1 MHKFLNSYMKK
12 ILFLIFIISA
22 SWNCSIKSQEIQI
35 KLDSLIEVWNNT
47 KIDDSSRFQALNDF
61 IWVFK
66 SINSDSAFHYVDL
79 MLSEASLKGFKKY
92 IARSWSLRG
101 TTEQYNEKKK
111 LMYYQKALELYESY
125 NDLRG
130 VCSMNNNIALLYRGN
145 GMNDEALK
153 IFRENVILS
162 KELNSKGLL
171 EVSYQNI
178 GHSLNYKSEYD
189 SAILYYNKCIK
200 LCDEL
205 KKEMYIKHKFHA
217 LMGIGDIYNI
227 RDNITQALANYQ
239 KCILIAESLNDFS
252 ALRKVYK
259 AIGNLYFENN
269 NYNLSLTNYQKAE
282 KYDLKY
288 SGGSDVNILFM
299 LYKNHSNLNNFKNAS
314 TIVKKYFL
322 IKDSLDQ
329 MNSNKELIELKMDKE
344 FSLLKEIDS
353 IKYAN
358 EINLNQA
365 EIASEKQRRKG
376 LIIIILIVL
385 LSLLFLYRQFTKTR
399 KQKLI
404 IESKQKE
411 IKDSISYAKKIQD
424 AIMTSAVYIE
434 DILPKSFIFFQP
446 KDVVSGDFYWVYQ
459 SSKNAI
465 YIAVADCTGHGVPG
479 AFMSMIGN
487 SLLNEIII
495 EKKIEKTGEILNSLR
510 EQIIKSLN
518 QKDGVSET
526 KDGMDMSLCKID
538 MKSKTV
544 EFSGA
549 YNSLIHISGGELKMI
564 KGDNQPVSLHYA
576 ENKPFSTNLVE
587 VKKDDMIYMYSDGF
601 QDQFG
606 GLKDKK
612 FMSLKFKNLL
622 KDISHHSSQNQY
634 LTLKKEFNQW
644 KGSREQ
650 IDDVCVM
657 GVRII

>member
-1 MHKFLNSYMKK
+1 MKK
-12 ILFLIFIISA
+12 IFFLIFIIFIYSV
-22 SWNCSIKSQEIQI
+22 SSIKAQEIQK
-35 KLDSLIEVWNNT
+35 KLDSLISVWDNIE
-47 KIDDSSRFQALNDF
+47 IDDTSRFQALNDF

-111 LMYYQKALELYESY
+111 LMYYQKALELYEGY
-125 NDLRG
+125 GDLRG

-145 GMNDEALK
+145 GMNEEALK

-162 KELNSKGLL
+162 NELKSNGLL

-178 GHSLNYKSEYD
+178 GHSLNYKREYD
-189 SAILYYNKCIK
+189 SAIFYYDKCIK

-205 KKEMYIKHKFHA
+205 KKEMFIKHKFHA

-259 AIGNLYFENN
+259 AIGNLYFENE

-282 KYDLKY
+282 KYDLQY
-288 SGGSDVNILFM
+288 SGGSDINILLM

-365 EIASEKQRRKG
+365 EIASEKQRRNG

-385 LSLLFLYRQFTKTR
+385 FSLVFLYRQFIQTR
-399 KQKLI
+399 KQKLV

-424 AIMTSAVYIE
+424 AIMTSTVYIE
-434 DILPKSFIFFQP
+434 DVLPKSFIFFQP

-459 SSKNAI
+459 SSNNNI
-465 YIAVADCTGHGVPG
+465 FIAVADCTGHGVPG

-495 EKKIEKTGEILNSLR
+495 EKKIENTGEILNNLR

-518 QKDGVSET
+518 QNESVTGT
-526 KDGMDMSLCKID
+526 KDGMDMSLCKIN
-538 MKSKTV
+538 MNSKTV

-549 YNSLIHISGGELKMI
+549 YNSLIHVSNGKLSSI

-576 ENKPFSTNLVE
+576 ESKPFTTKMIKA
-587 VKKDDMIYMYSDGF
+587 KKDDMFYLYSDGF

-622 KDISHHSSQNQY
+622 KEISLHSSQEQY
-634 LTLKKEFNQW
+634 IALKKEFNEW

-657 GVRII
+657 GVRI

>member
-1 MHKFLNSYMKK
+1 MKK
-12 ILFLIFIISA
+12 IFYLIFIIFINSGIT
-22 SWNCSIKSQEIQI
+22 IKAQEIQI
-35 KLDSLIEVWNNT
+35 KLDSLISVWDNIE
-47 KIDDSSRFQALNDF
+47 IDDTSRFQALNDF

-111 LMYYQKALELYESY
+111 LMYYQKALELYEDY
-125 NDLRG
+125 GDLRG

-145 GMNDEALK
+145 GMNEEALK

-162 KELNSKGLL
+162 NELKSKGLL

-178 GHSLNYKSEYD
+178 GHSLNYKREYD
-189 SAILYYNKCIK
+189 SAIFYYDKCIK

-205 KKEMYIKHKFHA
+205 KKEMFIKHKFHA

-259 AIGNLYFENN
+259 AIGNLYFENE

-288 SGGSDVNILFM
+288 SGGSDINILLM

-365 EIASEKQRRKG
+365 EIASEKQRRNG

-385 LSLLFLYRQFTKTR
+385 FSLVFLYRQFIQTR
-399 KQKLI
+399 KQKLV

-424 AIMTSAVYIE
+424 AIMTSTVYIE
-434 DILPKSFIFFQP
+434 DVLPKSFIFFQP

-459 SSKNAI
+459 SSNNDI

-495 EKKIEKTGEILNSLR
+495 EKKIENTGEILNNLR

-518 QKDGVSET
+518 QNESVTGT
-526 KDGMDMSLCKID
+526 KDGMDMSLCKIN

-549 YNSLIHISGGELKMI
+549 YNSLIHISNGELTNV

-576 ENKPFSTNLVE
+576 ESKSFTTKMIKA
-587 VKKDDMIYMYSDGF
+587 KKDDMFYLYSDGF

-622 KDISHHSSQNQY
+622 KEISRHSSQEQY
-634 LTLKKEFNQW
+634 ITLKKEFNEW

>member
-1 MHKFLNSYMKK
+1 MKR
-12 ILFLIFIISA
+12 IYNLIFIILI
-22 SWNCSIKSQEIQI
+22 NCGSSIKAQEINI
-35 KLDSLIEVWNNT
+35 KLDSLIGVWNNIE
-47 KIDDSSRFQALNDF
+47 IDDTSRFQALNDF

-111 LMYYQKALELYESY
+111 LMYYQKALELYDSY
-125 NDLRG
+125 GDLRG

-162 KELNSKGLL
+162 NELKSKGLL

-178 GHSLNYKSEYD
+178 GHSLSLKKEYD

-205 KKEMYIKHKFHA
+205 KKEMFIKHKFHA

-259 AIGNLYFENN
+259 AIGNLYFENE

-288 SGGSDVNILFM
+288 SGGSDVNILLM

-322 IKDSLDQ
+322 IKDSLNQ

-365 EIASEKQRRKG
+365 VT
-376 LIIIILIVL
+376 II
-385 LSLLFLYRQFTKTR
+385 T
-399 KQKLI
+399 
-404 IESKQKE
+404 
-411 IKDSISYAKKIQD
+411 
-424 AIMTSAVYIE
+424 
-434 DILPKSFIFFQP
+434 IF
-446 KDVVSGDFYWVYQ
+446 
-459 SSKNAI
+459 
-465 YIAVADCTGHGVPG
+465 
-479 AFMSMIGN
+479 
-487 SLLNEIII
+487 
-495 EKKIEKTGEILNSLR
+495 
-510 EQIIKSLN
+510 
-518 QKDGVSET
+518 
-526 KDGMDMSLCKID
+526 
-538 MKSKTV
+538 
-544 EFSGA
+544 
-549 YNSLIHISGGELKMI
+549 
-564 KGDNQPVSLHYA
+564 
-576 ENKPFSTNLVE
+576 
-587 VKKDDMIYMYSDGF
+587 MYS
-601 QDQFG
+601 
-606 GLKDKK
+606 
-612 FMSLKFKNLL
+612 MC
-622 KDISHHSSQNQY
+622 
-634 LTLKKEFNQW
+634 LT
-644 KGSREQ
+644 
-650 IDDVCVM
+650 
-657 GVRII
+657 

>member
-1 MHKFLNSYMKK
+1 MKR
-12 ILFLIFIISA
+12 IYNLIFIILI
-22 SWNCSIKSQEIQI
+22 NCGSSIKAQEINI
-35 KLDSLIEVWNNT
+35 KLDSLIGVWNNIE
-47 KIDDSSRFQALNDF
+47 IDDTSRFQALNDF

-111 LMYYQKALELYESY
+111 LMYYQKALELYDSY
-125 NDLRG
+125 GDLRG

-162 KELNSKGLL
+162 NELKSKGLL

-178 GHSLNYKSEYD
+178 GHSLSLKKEYD

-205 KKEMYIKHKFHA
+205 KKEMFIKHKFHA

-259 AIGNLYFENN
+259 AIGNLYFENE

-288 SGGSDVNILFM
+288 SGGSDVNILLM

-322 IKDSLDQ
+322 IKDSLNQ

-365 EIASEKQRRKG
+365 EIASEKQRRNG

-385 LSLLFLYRQFTKTR
+385 FSLVFLYRQFTKTR
-399 KQKLI
+399 KQKLV

-495 EKKIEKTGEILNSLR
+495 EKKIENTGEILNSLR

-518 QKDGVSET
+518 QKEGVSET
-526 KDGMDMSLCKID
+526 KDGMDMTLCKID
-538 MKSKTV
+538 MKGKTV

-549 YNSLIHISGGELKMI
+549 YNSLIYVSDGELKTV

-576 ENKPFSTNLVE
+576 ENKSFTSNLIK
-587 VKKDDMIYMYSDGF
+587 VKKDDMIYLYSDGF

-622 KDISHHSSQNQY
+622 KKISYHSSQEQY
-634 LTLKKEFNQW
+634 LVLKKEFNEW
-644 KGSREQ
+644 KGSKEQ

>member
-1 MHKFLNSYMKK
+1 MKR
-12 ILFLIFIISA
+12 IYNLIFIILI
-22 SWNCSIKSQEIQI
+22 NCGSSIKAQEINI
-35 KLDSLIEVWNNT
+35 KLDSLIGVWNNIE
-47 KIDDSSRFQALNDF
+47 IDDTSRFQALNDF

-111 LMYYQKALELYESY
+111 LMYYQKALELYDSY
-125 NDLRG
+125 GDLRG

-153 IFRENVILS
+153 IFRENVTIS
-162 KELNSKGLL
+162 VELKSKGLL

-178 GHSLNYKSEYD
+178 GHSLNYKNEYD
-189 SAILYYNKCIK
+189 SAIVYYEKCIK

-205 KKEMYIKHKFHA
+205 KKEMFIKHKFHA
-217 LMGIGDIYNI
+217 LMGIGDIYNF
-227 RDNITQALANYQ
+227 RGNNAQALINYH

-259 AIGNLYFENN
+259 AIGNLYFEND

-282 KYDLKY
+282 KYDLEY
-288 SGGSDVNILFM
+288 SGGSDVNILLM
-299 LYKNHSNLNNFKNAS
+299 LYKNHSKLNNFKNAS

-353 IKYAN
+353 IKHVN
-358 EINLNQA
+358 EITLNQA
-365 EIASEKQRRKG
+365 EIASEKQRRNG

-385 LSLLFLYRQFTKTR
+385 FSLVFLYRQFTKTR
-399 KQKLI
+399 KQKLV

-495 EKKIEKTGEILNSLR
+495 EKKIENTGEILNSLR

-518 QKDGVSET
+518 QKEGVSET

-538 MKSKTV
+538 MKGKTV

-549 YNSLIHISGGELKMI
+549 YNALIYVSDGELKTV

-576 ENKPFSTNLVE
+576 ENKSFTSNLIK
-587 VKKDDMIYMYSDGF
+587 VKKDDMIYLYSDGF

-622 KDISHHSSQNQY
+622 KKISYHSSQEQY
-634 LTLKKEFNQW
+634 LILKKEFNEW
-644 KGSREQ
+644 KGSKEQ

>member
-1 MHKFLNSYMKK
+1 MKR
-12 ILFLIFIISA
+12 IYNLIFIILI
-22 SWNCSIKSQEIQI
+22 NCGSSIKAQEINI
-35 KLDSLIEVWNNT
+35 KLDSLIGVWNNIE
-47 KIDDSSRFQALNDF
+47 IDDTSRFQALNDF

-111 LMYYQKALELYESY
+111 LMYYQKALELYDSY
-125 NDLRG
+125 GDLRG

-162 KELNSKGLL
+162 NELKSKGLL

-178 GHSLNYKSEYD
+178 GHSLSLKKEYD

-205 KKEMYIKHKFHA
+205 KKEMFIKHKFHA

-252 ALRKVYK
+252 ALRKIYK
-259 AIGNLYFENN
+259 AIGNLYFENE

-288 SGGSDVNILFM
+288 SGGSDVNILLM

-322 IKDSLDQ
+322 IKDSINQ

-365 EIASEKQRRKG
+365 EIASEKQRRNG

-385 LSLLFLYRQFTKTR
+385 FSLVFLYRQFTKTR
-399 KQKLI
+399 KQKLV

-495 EKKIEKTGEILNSLR
+495 EKKIENTGEILNSLR

-518 QKDGVSET
+518 QKEGVSET
-526 KDGMDMSLCKID
+526 KDGMDMTLCKID
-538 MKSKTV
+538 MKGKTV

-549 YNSLIHISGGELKMI
+549 YNSLIYVSDGELKTV

-576 ENKPFSTNLVE
+576 ENKSFTSNLIK
-587 VKKDDMIYMYSDGF
+587 VKKDDMIYLYSDGF

-622 KDISHHSSQNQY
+622 KKISYHSSQEQY
-634 LTLKKEFNQW
+634 LVLKKEFNEW
-644 KGSREQ
+644 KGSKEQ

>member
-1 MHKFLNSYMKK
+1 MKR
-12 ILFLIFIISA
+12 IYNLIFIILI
-22 SWNCSIKSQEIQI
+22 NCGSSIKAQEINI
-35 KLDSLIEVWNNT
+35 KLDSLIGVWNNIE
-47 KIDDSSRFQALNDF
+47 IDDTSRFQALNDF

-79 MLSEASLKGFKKY
+79 MLSEASLKEFKKY

-111 LMYYQKALELYESY
+111 LMYYQKALELYDSY
-125 NDLRG
+125 GDLRG
-130 VCSMNNNIALLYRGN
+130 VCSMNNNIALLFRGN

-162 KELNSKGLL
+162 NELKSKGLL

-178 GHSLNYKSEYD
+178 GHSLSLKKEYD

-205 KKEMYIKHKFHA
+205 KKEMFIKHKFHA

-259 AIGNLYFENN
+259 AIGNLYFENE

-288 SGGSDVNILFM
+288 SGGSDVNILLM

-322 IKDSLDQ
+322 IKDSLNQ

-365 EIASEKQRRKG
+365 EIASEKQRRNG

-385 LSLLFLYRQFTKTR
+385 FSLVFLYRQFTKTR
-399 KQKLI
+399 KQKLV

-495 EKKIEKTGEILNSLR
+495 EKKIENTGEILNSLR

-518 QKDGVSET
+518 QKEGVSET
-526 KDGMDMSLCKID
+526 KDGMDMTLCKID
-538 MKSKTV
+538 MKGKTV

-549 YNSLIHISGGELKMI
+549 YNSLIYVSDGELKTV

-576 ENKPFSTNLVE
+576 ENKSFTSNLIK
-587 VKKDDMIYMYSDGF
+587 VKKDDMIYLYSDGF

-622 KDISHHSSQNQY
+622 KKISYHSSQEQY
-634 LTLKKEFNQW
+634 LVLKKEFNEW
-644 KGSREQ
+644 KGSKEQ